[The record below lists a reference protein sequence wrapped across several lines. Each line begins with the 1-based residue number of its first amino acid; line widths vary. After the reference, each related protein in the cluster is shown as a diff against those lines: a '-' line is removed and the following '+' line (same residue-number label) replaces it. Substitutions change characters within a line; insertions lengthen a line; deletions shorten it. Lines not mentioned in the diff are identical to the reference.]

1 MSTTRNCTIVLTN
14 MHALATVRALAMT
27 LIVLVSGDTD
37 AHRVW
42 SDKALRYT
50 GFRFEI
56 AVNQEFDF
64 KSLIQSRAEMN
75 FCFGW
80 IQDSPR
86 GTLVG
91 EARCKKDAGKKMIEF
106 ITALSSDDKSNIR
119 VYEDSLIRLH
129 PSSFKVMPEGRNTCF
144 REEPHKCSHLYF
156 QGEDGTAFH
165 DR

>member
-1 MSTTRNCTIVLTN
+1 MNT
-14 MHALATVRALAMT
+14 LATVRVIVLLQT
-27 LIVLVSGDTD
+27 LLVLVSGDTD

-86 GTLVG
+86 ARGTLVG

-129 PSSFKVMPEGRNTCF
+129 PSSFKVMPVGRNTCF
-144 REEPHKCSHLYF
+144 REEPHKCLHLYF

>member
-1 MSTTRNCTIVLTN
+1 
-14 MHALATVRALAMT
+14 MT
-27 LIVLVSGDTD
+27 LSSIILLLHSLLVLVSGSTD

-42 SDKALRYT
+42 RRKELRYT

-56 AVNQEFDF
+56 ATATPSQEFDF
-64 KSLIQSRAEMN
+64 KSLIQSRAESH

-80 IQDSPR
+80 VQDSSR

-91 EARCKKDAGKKMIEF
+91 ECRCKQDAGKNMMKF
-106 ITALSSDDKSNIR
+106 ITALSSEDESSMR

-129 PSSFKVMPEGRNTCF
+129 HSSFKIMPETRNTCF
-144 REEPHKCSHLYF
+144 RDEPHKCKHLYF